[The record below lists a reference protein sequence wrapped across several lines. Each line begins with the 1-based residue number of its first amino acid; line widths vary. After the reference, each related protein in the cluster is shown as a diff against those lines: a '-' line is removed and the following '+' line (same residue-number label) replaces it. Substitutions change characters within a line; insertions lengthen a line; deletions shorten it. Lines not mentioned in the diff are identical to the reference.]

1 MDTQNTNQDQAE
13 MMEPKWDKL
22 KEYMENKTVLEV
34 TVDGVVNGGLVSNIE
49 GVRGF
54 IPASQVALKFVEDL
68 NDYLLQE
75 IKVQVIEVDEK
86 ANRLVLSA
94 RDVLREEAKAKKRGK
109 IDSIK
114 VGTVFDGKVESLKDF
129 GAFVNIG
136 DGLSGL
142 VHVSQI
148 STKRVKTPEDVL
160 KVGDEVKVKVIAVK
174 DGKLSLSM
182 KALEEKPEEEKEEV
196 FKLPKAE
203 AATTSLG
210 DLFKNIKLD

>member
-109 IDSIK
+109 NQLAFFSETTDEDKLEAEESSKPKTIDS
-114 VGTVFDGKVESLKDF
+114 D
-129 GAFVNIG
+129 
-136 DGLSGL
+136 
-142 VHVSQI
+142 
-148 STKRVKTPEDVL
+148 ED
-160 KVGDEVKVKVIAVK
+160 
-174 DGKLSLSM
+174 
-182 KALEEKPEEEKEEV
+182 
-196 FKLPKAE
+196 
-203 AATTSLG
+203 
-210 DLFKNIKLD
+210 

>member
-1 MDTQNTNQDQAE
+1 MDTENMSQAE
-13 MMEPKWDKL
+13 MMEPGWAKL
-22 KEYMENKTVLEV
+22 KEYMEEKKVIEV
-34 TVDGVVNGGLVSNIE
+34 TVDGVSNGGLVSNVE

-54 IPASQVALKFVEDL
+54 IPASLVALKRVDDL
-68 NDYLLQE
+68 NDYLLKD
-75 IKVQVIEVDEK
+75 IKVIVTEVDEA
-86 ANRLVLSA
+86 ANRLILSA
-94 RDVLREEAKAKKRGK
+94 KDVLKNEARAAKKDK
-109 IDSIK
+109 INSVK
-114 VGTVFDGKVESLKDF
+114 VGTVFDGKVESIKDF
-129 GAFVNIG
+129 GAFVDIG

-148 STKRVKTPEDVL
+148 STKRIKTPEEVL

-182 KALEEKPEEEKEEV
+182 KALLEEPKEEKEEV

-203 AATTSLG
+203 SATTSLG

>member
-1 MDTQNTNQDQAE
+1 MDTENMSQAE
-13 MMEPKWDKL
+13 MMEPGWAKL
-22 KEYMENKTVLEV
+22 KEYMEEKKVIEV
-34 TVDGVVNGGLVSNIE
+34 TVDGVSNGGLVSNVE

-54 IPASQVALKFVEDL
+54 IPASLVALKRVDDL
-68 NDYLLQE
+68 NDYLLKD
-75 IKVQVIEVDEK
+75 IKVMVTEVDE
-86 ANRLVLSA
+86 AQNRLILSA
-94 RDVLREEAKAKKRGK
+94 KDVLKNEARAAKKDK
-109 IDSIK
+109 INSVK
-114 VGTVFDGKVESLKDF
+114 VGTVYDGKVESIKDF
-129 GAFVNIG
+129 GAFVDIG

-148 STKRVKTPEDVL
+148 STKRIKTPEEVL

-182 KALEEKPEEEKEEV
+182 KALLEEPREEKEAV

-203 AATTSLG
+203 SATTSLG

>member
-1 MDTQNTNQDQAE
+1 MDTENMNQAE
-13 MMEPKWDKL
+13 MMEPGWAKL
-22 KEYMENKTVLEV
+22 KEYMDEKKVIEV
-34 TVDGVVNGGLVSNIE
+34 TVDGVSNGGLVSNVE

-54 IPASQVALKFVEDL
+54 IPASLVALKRVDDL
-68 NDYLLQE
+68 NDYLLKD
-75 IKVQVIEVDEK
+75 IRVIVTEVDQA
-86 ANRLVLSA
+86 ANRLILSA
-94 RDVLREEAKAKKRGK
+94 KDVLKNEARAAKKDK
-109 IDSIK
+109 INSVK
-114 VGTVFDGKVESLKDF
+114 VGTVFDGKVESIKDF
-129 GAFVNIG
+129 GAFVDIG

-148 STKRVKTPEDVL
+148 STKRIKTPEEVL

-182 KALEEKPEEEKEEV
+182 KALLEEPREEKEEV

-203 AATTSLG
+203 SATTSLG

>member
-1 MDTQNTNQDQAE
+1 MDTENMSQAE
-13 MMEPKWDKL
+13 MMEPGWAKL
-22 KEYMENKTVLEV
+22 KEYKEEKKVIEV
-34 TVDGVVNGGLVSNIE
+34 TVDGVSNGGLVSNVE

-54 IPASQVALKFVEDL
+54 IPASLVALKRVDDL
-68 NDYLLQE
+68 NDYLLKD
-75 IKVQVIEVDEK
+75 IRVIVTEVDE
-86 ANRLVLSA
+86 ASNRLILSA
-94 RDVLREEAKAKKRGK
+94 KDVLKNEARAAKKDK
-109 IDSIK
+109 INSVK
-114 VGTVFDGKVESLKDF
+114 VGTVFDGKVESIKDF
-129 GAFVNIG
+129 GAFVDIG

-148 STKRVKTPEDVL
+148 STKRIKTPEEVL

-182 KALEEKPEEEKEEV
+182 KALLEEPKEEKEEV

-203 AATTSLG
+203 SATTSLG

>member
-1 MDTQNTNQDQAE
+1 MDTENMNQAE
-13 MMEPKWDKL
+13 MMEPGWAKL
-22 KEYMENKTVLEV
+22 KEYMDEKKVIEV
-34 TVDGVVNGGLVSNIE
+34 TVDGVSNGGLVSNVE

-54 IPASQVALKFVEDL
+54 IPASLVALKRVDDL
-68 NDYLLQE
+68 NDYLLKD
-75 IKVQVIEVDEK
+75 IRVIVTEVDQA
-86 ANRLVLSA
+86 ANRLILSA
-94 RDVLREEAKAKKRGK
+94 KDVLKNEARAAKKDK
-109 IDSIK
+109 INSVK
-114 VGTVFDGKVESLKDF
+114 VGTIFDGKVESIKDF
-129 GAFVNIG
+129 GAFVDIG

-148 STKRVKTPEDVL
+148 STKRIKTPEEVL

-182 KALEEKPEEEKEEV
+182 KALLDEPKEEKEEV

-203 AATTSLG
+203 SATTSLG

>member
-1 MDTQNTNQDQAE
+1 MDTENMNQAE
-13 MMEPKWDKL
+13 MMEPGWAKL
-22 KEYMENKTVLEV
+22 KEYMDEKKVIEV
-34 TVDGVVNGGLVSNIE
+34 TVDGVSNGGLVSNVE

-54 IPASQVALKFVEDL
+54 IPASLVALKRVDDL
-68 NDYLLQE
+68 NDYLLKD
-75 IKVQVIEVDEK
+75 IRVIVTEVDQA
-86 ANRLVLSA
+86 ANRLILSA
-94 RDVLREEAKAKKRGK
+94 KDVLKNEARAAKKDK
-109 IDSIK
+109 INSVK
-114 VGTVFDGKVESLKDF
+114 VGTVFDGKVESIKDF
-129 GAFVNIG
+129 GAFVDIG

-148 STKRVKTPEDVL
+148 STKRIKTPEEVL

-182 KALEEKPEEEKEEV
+182 KALLDEPKEEKEEV

-203 AATTSLG
+203 SATTSLG

>member
-1 MDTQNTNQDQAE
+1 MDTENMSQAE
-13 MMEPKWDKL
+13 MMEPGWAKL
-22 KEYMENKTVLEV
+22 KEYMEEKKVIEV
-34 TVDGVVNGGLVSNIE
+34 TVDGVSNGGLVSNVE

-54 IPASQVALKFVEDL
+54 IPASLVALKRVDDL
-68 NDYLLQE
+68 NDYLLKD
-75 IKVQVIEVDEK
+75 IKVMVTEVDE
-86 ANRLVLSA
+86 AQNRLILSA
-94 RDVLREEAKAKKRGK
+94 KDVLKNEARAAKKDK
-109 IDSIK
+109 INSVK
-114 VGTVFDGKVESLKDF
+114 VGTVYDGKVESIKDF
-129 GAFVNIG
+129 GAFVDIG

-148 STKRVKTPEDVL
+148 STKRIKTPDEVL

-182 KALEEKPEEEKEEV
+182 KALLEEPKEEKEEV

-203 AATTSLG
+203 SATTSLG

>member
-1 MDTQNTNQDQAE
+1 MDTENMSQAE
-13 MMEPKWDKL
+13 MMEPGWAKL
-22 KEYMENKTVLEV
+22 KEYMEEKKVIEV
-34 TVDGVVNGGLVSNIE
+34 TVDGVSNGGLVSNVE

-54 IPASQVALKFVEDL
+54 IPASLVALKRVDDL
-68 NDYLLQE
+68 NDYLLKD
-75 IKVQVIEVDEK
+75 IKVMVTEVDE
-86 ANRLVLSA
+86 AQNRLILSA
-94 RDVLREEAKAKKRGK
+94 KDVLKNEARAAKKDK
-109 IDSIK
+109 INSVK
-114 VGTVFDGKVESLKDF
+114 VGTVYDGKVESIKDF
-129 GAFVNIG
+129 GAFVDIG

-148 STKRVKTPEDVL
+148 STKRIKTPEEVL

-182 KALEEKPEEEKEEV
+182 KALLDEPKEEKEEV

-203 AATTSLG
+203 SATTSLG

>member
-1 MDTQNTNQDQAE
+1 MDTENMSQAE
-13 MMEPKWDKL
+13 MMEPGWAKL
-22 KEYMENKTVLEV
+22 KEYMDEKKVIEV
-34 TVDGVVNGGLVSNIE
+34 TVDGVSNGGLVSNVE

-54 IPASQVALKFVEDL
+54 IPASLVALKRVDDL
-68 NDYLLQE
+68 NDYLLKD
-75 IKVQVIEVDEK
+75 IKVMVTEVDE
-86 ANRLVLSA
+86 AQNRLILSA
-94 RDVLREEAKAKKRGK
+94 KDVLKNEARAAKKDK
-109 IDSIK
+109 INSVK
-114 VGTVFDGKVESLKDF
+114 VGTVYDGKVESIKDF
-129 GAFVNIG
+129 GAFVDIG

-148 STKRVKTPEDVL
+148 STKRIKTPEEVL

-182 KALEEKPEEEKEEV
+182 KALLDEPKEEKEEV

-203 AATTSLG
+203 SATTSLG

>member
-1 MDTQNTNQDQAE
+1 MSQAE
-13 MMEPKWDKL
+13 MMEPGWAKL
-22 KEYMENKTVLEV
+22 KEYMEEKKVIEV
-34 TVDGVVNGGLVSNIE
+34 TVDGVSNGGLVSNVE

-54 IPASQVALKFVEDL
+54 IPASLVALKRVDDL
-68 NDYLLQE
+68 NDYLLKD
-75 IKVQVIEVDEK
+75 IKVMVTEVDE
-86 ANRLVLSA
+86 AQNRLILSA
-94 RDVLREEAKAKKRGK
+94 KDVLKNEARAAKKDK
-109 IDSIK
+109 INSVK
-114 VGTVFDGKVESLKDF
+114 VGTVYDGKVESIKDF
-129 GAFVNIG
+129 GAFVDIG

-148 STKRVKTPEDVL
+148 STKRIKTPEEVL

-182 KALEEKPEEEKEEV
+182 KALLEEPREEKEEV

>member
-1 MDTQNTNQDQAE
+1 MSQAE
-13 MMEPKWDKL
+13 MMEPGWAKL
-22 KEYMENKTVLEV
+22 KEYMDEKKVIEV
-34 TVDGVVNGGLVSNIE
+34 TVDGVSNGGLVSNVE

-54 IPASQVALKFVEDL
+54 IPASLVALKRVDDL
-68 NDYLLQE
+68 NDYLLKD
-75 IKVQVIEVDEK
+75 IKVMVTEVDE
-86 ANRLVLSA
+86 AQNRLILSA
-94 RDVLREEAKAKKRGK
+94 KDVLKNEARAAKKDK
-109 IDSIK
+109 INSVK
-114 VGTVFDGKVESLKDF
+114 VGTVYDGKVESIKDF
-129 GAFVNIG
+129 GAFVDIG

-148 STKRVKTPEDVL
+148 STKRIKTPEEVL

-182 KALEEKPEEEKEEV
+182 KALLDEPKEEKEEV

-203 AATTSLG
+203 SATTSLG

>member
-1 MDTQNTNQDQAE
+1 MDTENMSQAE
-13 MMEPKWDKL
+13 MMEPGWAKL
-22 KEYMENKTVLEV
+22 KEYMEEKKVIEV
-34 TVDGVVNGGLVSNIE
+34 TVDGVSNGGLVSNVE

-54 IPASQVALKFVEDL
+54 IPASLVALKRVDDL
-68 NDYLLQE
+68 NDYLLKD
-75 IKVQVIEVDEK
+75 IKVMVTEVDE
-86 ANRLVLSA
+86 AQNRLILSA
-94 RDVLREEAKAKKRGK
+94 KDVLKNEARAAKKDK
-109 IDSIK
+109 INSVK
-114 VGTVFDGKVESLKDF
+114 VGTVYDGKVESIKDF
-129 GAFVNIG
+129 GAFVDIG

-148 STKRVKTPEDVL
+148 STKRIKTPEEVL

-182 KALEEKPEEEKEEV
+182 KALLEEPKEEKEEV

-203 AATTSLG
+203 SATTSLG

>member
-1 MDTQNTNQDQAE
+1 MDTENMNQAE
-13 MMEPKWDKL
+13 MMEPGWAKL
-22 KEYMENKTVLEV
+22 KEYMDEKKVIEV
-34 TVDGVVNGGLVSNIE
+34 TVDGVSNGGLVSNVE

-54 IPASQVALKFVEDL
+54 IPASLVALKRVDDL
-68 NDYLLQE
+68 NDYLLKD
-75 IKVQVIEVDEK
+75 IRVIVTEVDQ
-86 ANRLVLSA
+86 ASNRLILSA
-94 RDVLREEAKAKKRGK
+94 KDVLKNEARAAKKDK
-109 IDSIK
+109 INSVK
-114 VGTVFDGKVESLKDF
+114 VGTVFDGKVESIKDF
-129 GAFVNIG
+129 GAFVDIG

-148 STKRVKTPEDVL
+148 STKRIKTPEEVL

-182 KALEEKPEEEKEEV
+182 KALLEEPREEKEEV

-203 AATTSLG
+203 SATTSLG

>member
-1 MDTQNTNQDQAE
+1 MDTENMSQAE
-13 MMEPKWDKL
+13 MMEPGWAKL
-22 KEYMENKTVLEV
+22 KEYMDEKKVIEV
-34 TVDGVVNGGLVSNIE
+34 TVDGVSNGGLVSNVE

-54 IPASQVALKFVEDL
+54 IPASLVALKRVDDL
-68 NDYLLQE
+68 NDYLLKD
-75 IKVQVIEVDEK
+75 IRVIVTEVDQA
-86 ANRLVLSA
+86 ANRLILSA
-94 RDVLREEAKAKKRGK
+94 KDVLKNEARAAKKDK
-109 IDSIK
+109 INSVK
-114 VGTVFDGKVESLKDF
+114 VGTVFDGKVESIKDF
-129 GAFVNIG
+129 GAFVDIG

-148 STKRVKTPEDVL
+148 STKRIKTPEEVL

-182 KALEEKPEEEKEEV
+182 KALLDEPKEEKEEV

-203 AATTSLG
+203 SATTSLG

>member
-1 MDTQNTNQDQAE
+1 MDTENMSQAE
-13 MMEPKWDKL
+13 MMEPGWAKL
-22 KEYMENKTVLEV
+22 KEHMEEKKVIEV
-34 TVDGVVNGGLVSNIE
+34 TVDGVSNGGLVSNVD

-54 IPASQVALKFVEDL
+54 IPASLVALKRVDDL
-68 NDYLLQE
+68 NDYLLKD
-75 IKVQVIEVDEK
+75 IRVIVTEVDE
-86 ANRLVLSA
+86 ASNRLILSA
-94 RDVLREEAKAKKRGK
+94 KDVLKNEARAAKKDK
-109 IDSIK
+109 INSVK
-114 VGTVFDGKVESLKDF
+114 VGTVFDGKVESIKDF
-129 GAFVNIG
+129 GAFVDIG

-148 STKRVKTPEDVL
+148 STKRIKTPEEVL

-182 KALEEKPEEEKEEV
+182 KALLEEPKEEKEEV

-203 AATTSLG
+203 SATTSLG

>member
-1 MDTQNTNQDQAE
+1 MDTENMSQAE
-13 MMEPKWDKL
+13 MMEPGWAKL
-22 KEYMENKTVLEV
+22 KEYMEEKKVIEV
-34 TVDGVVNGGLVSNIE
+34 TVDGVSNGGLVSNVE

-54 IPASQVALKFVEDL
+54 IPASLVALKRVDDL
-68 NDYLLQE
+68 NDYLLKD
-75 IKVQVIEVDEK
+75 IKVIVTEVDEA
-86 ANRLVLSA
+86 ANRLILSA
-94 RDVLREEAKAKKRGK
+94 KDVLKNEARAAKKDK
-109 IDSIK
+109 INSIK
-114 VGTVFDGKVESLKDF
+114 VGTVFDGKVDSIKDF
-129 GAFVNIG
+129 GAFVDIG

-148 STKRVKTPEDVL
+148 STKRIKTPEEVL

-182 KALEEKPEEEKEEV
+182 KALLEEPREEKEEV

-203 AATTSLG
+203 SATTSLG

>member
-1 MDTQNTNQDQAE
+1 VDTENMNQAE
-13 MMEPKWDKL
+13 MMEPGWAKL
-22 KEYMENKTVLEV
+22 KEYMDEKKVIEV
-34 TVDGVVNGGLVSNIE
+34 TVDGVSNGGLVSNVE

-54 IPASQVALKFVEDL
+54 IPASLVALKRVDDL
-68 NDYLLQE
+68 NDYLLKD
-75 IKVQVIEVDEK
+75 IRVIVTEVDQA
-86 ANRLVLSA
+86 ANRLILSA
-94 RDVLREEAKAKKRGK
+94 KDVLKNEARAAKKDK
-109 IDSIK
+109 INSVK
-114 VGTVFDGKVESLKDF
+114 VGTVFDGKVESIKDF
-129 GAFVNIG
+129 GAFVDIG

-148 STKRVKTPEDVL
+148 STKRIKTPEEVL

-182 KALEEKPEEEKEEV
+182 KALLEEPKEEKEEV

-203 AATTSLG
+203 SATTSLG

>member
-1 MDTQNTNQDQAE
+1 MDTENMNQAE
-13 MMEPKWDKL
+13 MMEPGWAKL
-22 KEYMENKTVLEV
+22 KEYMDEKKVIEV
-34 TVDGVVNGGLVSNIE
+34 TVDGVSNGGLVSNVE

-54 IPASQVALKFVEDL
+54 IPASLVALKRVDDL
-68 NDYLLQE
+68 NDYLLKD
-75 IKVQVIEVDEK
+75 IRVIVTEVDQ
-86 ANRLVLSA
+86 ASNRLILSA
-94 RDVLREEAKAKKRGK
+94 KDVLKNEARAAKKDK
-109 IDSIK
+109 INSVK
-114 VGTVFDGKVESLKDF
+114 VGTVFDGKVESIKDF
-129 GAFVNIG
+129 GAFVDIG

-148 STKRVKTPEDVL
+148 STKRIKTPEEVL

-182 KALEEKPEEEKEEV
+182 KALLEEPKEEKEEV

-203 AATTSLG
+203 SATTSLG

>member
-1 MDTQNTNQDQAE
+1 MDTENMNQAE
-13 MMEPKWDKL
+13 MMEPGWAKL
-22 KEYMENKTVLEV
+22 KEYMEEKKVIEV
-34 TVDGVVNGGLVSNIE
+34 TVDGVSNGGLVSNVE

-54 IPASQVALKFVEDL
+54 IPASLVALKRVDDL
-68 NDYLLQE
+68 NDYLLKD
-75 IKVQVIEVDEK
+75 IRVIVTEVDQ
-86 ANRLVLSA
+86 ASNRLILSA
-94 RDVLREEAKAKKRGK
+94 KDVLKNEARAAKKDK
-109 IDSIK
+109 INSVK
-114 VGTVFDGKVESLKDF
+114 VGTVFDGKVESIKDF
-129 GAFVNIG
+129 GAFVDIG

-148 STKRVKTPEDVL
+148 STKRIKTPEEVL

-182 KALEEKPEEEKEEV
+182 KALLEEPKEEKEEV

-203 AATTSLG
+203 SATTSLG

>member
-1 MDTQNTNQDQAE
+1 MDTENMNQAE
-13 MMEPKWDKL
+13 MMEPGWAKL
-22 KEYMENKTVLEV
+22 KEYMDEKKVIEV
-34 TVDGVVNGGLVSNIE
+34 TVDGVSNGGLVSNVE

-54 IPASQVALKFVEDL
+54 IPASLVALKRVDDL
-68 NDYLLQE
+68 NDYLLKD
-75 IKVQVIEVDEK
+75 IRVIVTEVDQA
-86 ANRLVLSA
+86 ANRLILSA
-94 RDVLREEAKAKKRGK
+94 KDVLKNEARAAKKDK
-109 IDSIK
+109 INSVK
-114 VGTVFDGKVESLKDF
+114 VGTVFDGKVESIKDF
-129 GAFVNIG
+129 GAFVDIG

-148 STKRVKTPEDVL
+148 STKRIKTPEEVL

-182 KALEEKPEEEKEEV
+182 KVLLEEPKEEKEEV

-203 AATTSLG
+203 SATTSLG

>member
-1 MDTQNTNQDQAE
+1 MDTENMSQAE
-13 MMEPKWDKL
+13 MMEPGWAKL
-22 KEYMENKTVLEV
+22 KEYMEEKKVIEV
-34 TVDGVVNGGLVSNIE
+34 TVDGVSNGGLVSNVE

-54 IPASQVALKFVEDL
+54 IPASLVALKRVDDL
-68 NDYLLQE
+68 NDYLLKD
-75 IKVQVIEVDEK
+75 IKVMVTEVNE
-86 ANRLVLSA
+86 AQNRLILSA
-94 RDVLREEAKAKKRGK
+94 KDVLKNEARAAKKDK
-109 IDSIK
+109 INSVK
-114 VGTVFDGKVESLKDF
+114 VGTVYDGKVESIKDF
-129 GAFVNIG
+129 GAFVDIG

-148 STKRVKTPEDVL
+148 STKRIKTPEEVL

-182 KALEEKPEEEKEEV
+182 KALLDEPREEKEEV

-203 AATTSLG
+203 SATTSLG

>member
-1 MDTQNTNQDQAE
+1 MDTENMSQAE
-13 MMEPKWDKL
+13 MMEPGWAKL
-22 KEYMENKTVLEV
+22 KEYMEEKKVIEV
-34 TVDGVVNGGLVSNIE
+34 TVDGVSNGGLVSNVE

-54 IPASQVALKFVEDL
+54 IPASLVALKRVDDL
-68 NDYLLQE
+68 NDYLLKD
-75 IKVQVIEVDEK
+75 IKVMVTEVDE
-86 ANRLVLSA
+86 AQNRLILSA
-94 RDVLREEAKAKKRGK
+94 KDVLKNEARAAKKDK
-109 IDSIK
+109 INSVK
-114 VGTVFDGKVESLKDF
+114 VGTVYDGKVESIKDF
-129 GAFVNIG
+129 GAFVDIG

-148 STKRVKTPEDVL
+148 STKRIKTPDEVL

-182 KALEEKPEEEKEEV
+182 KALLEEPREEKEEV

-203 AATTSLG
+203 SATTSLG